1 MSLLHTSRRTISSHT
16 LLGTALVLLSFVV
29 GHPGALAQEE
39 GERDEVEETS
49 PVAKQPTTEQAP
61 PLEEGAMLRSTTQ
74 KPDPRTIY
82 TEEDLEAIEA
92 TKRPNLL
99 DSFSLRVSIGLHG
112 LAGSKQG
119 RPLIYPD
126 ISARY
131 KADRLYLDMRL
142 PALLGG
148 IDYGLFLLQR
158 DVIKTNN
165 AFMLFQVMN
174 KVAQYVQGEA
184 GLLRIGQTWSVLPG
198 KPPEEEDMEDLRK
211 PLLLSAGVA
220 AIGDWAV
227 MEARLLSEPLP
238 EEASIQDLIIT
249 DPIVLGVGVF
259 GAVAARRD
267 RVYAELALMVA
278 RDLFQW
284 DAYGRSS
291 GFMFSPDA
299 EVIVMLADQF
309 GLYFRTRLTLYTHVK
324 NPRAISI
331 QSHPG
336 VIVSF

>member
-1 MSLLHTSRRTISSHT
+1 MSLLHTSRRTIFSHT

-331 QSHPG
+331 QSHP
-336 VIVSF
+336 

>member
-1 MSLLHTSRRTISSHT
+1 M
-16 LLGTALVLLSFVV
+16 
-29 GHPGALAQEE
+29 AQEAPADASTKE
-39 GERDEVEETS
+39 TTRAQGPPPEE
-49 PVAKQPTTEQAP
+49 
-61 PLEEGAMLRSTTQ
+61 EEAMLRPHNT
-74 KPDPRTIY
+74 KPDPRTRY
-82 TEEDLEAIEA
+82 TREDLDAIEA

-99 DSFSLRVSIGLHG
+99 DSFSLRVSLGLHG

-131 KADRLYLDMRL
+131 KSQKLYLDMRL

-148 IDYGLFLLQR
+148 VDYGLFLLQR
-158 DVIKTNN
+158 DVITTNN

-174 KVAQYVQGEA
+174 KVPQYVQGEA
-184 GLLRIGQTWSVLPG
+184 GMLRVGQTWSVLPG
-198 KPPEEEDMEDLRK
+198 EPPSRSDLEDRRQ
-211 PLLLSAGVA
+211 PLLLSAGIA

-238 EEASIQDLIIT
+238 EEASIQDLIVT
-249 DPIVLGVGVF
+249 DPIVLGVGLF
-259 GAVAARRD
+259 GSVAARRD
-267 RVYAELALMVA
+267 RFYGELALMVA

-284 DAYGRSS
+284 DAYGPSS
-291 GFMFSPDA
+291 GLLISPDA

-309 GLYFRTRLTLYTHVK
+309 GLYFRARLTLYTHVK
-324 NPRAISI
+324 DPRAFSI